1 MFKEVKYF
9 NINGYSCGFRGEKS
23 VAKSYAI
30 QEERNAIQK
39 VTQHNEN
46 FGKANRSHR

>member
-9 NINGYSCGFRGEKS
+9 NINGYSCGFRREKS
-23 VAKSYAI
+23 VAKIYG
-30 QEERNAIQK
+30 RNAIQK